1 MTSRTENICL
11 TFTESKSEVVDIP
24 IGFPGLV
31 RITNKKRGDSAVGT
45 GELTPH
51 EIIFTNQQLMP
62 HGGNNDY
69 YENDNKT
76 LVIAIIDPIDIKL
89 DFSKFQISPNI
100 NKITVTFK
108 DFKINAT
115 IIAPRELKLAVN
127 HRISKLLITN
137 FEMIPVVNI
146 DSDGDVDLGV
156 ECHNVE
162 YRLVDSHFRNGVKAE
177 NITIGRIGYFYI
189 QYPKLVVTKKF
200 VVNSKLFKAS
210 SCYTFVIGPFVNE
223 LILGHDASENT
234 KIPITVR
241 KVRFNA
247 VNWQVYIDPVL
258 IDSYDF
264 DEFNVNVSNQRTID
278 VFMKTAG
285 RIIKKVK
292 CLKISVFGNAESL
305 QITDKSAMVNGI
317 KPEILEIKNKKKQ
330 AIYVDLDP
338 QGTIREFI
346 FDDFTAPQM
355 AGELEDQYSYR
366 VGHYSNDEID
376 EFSSVSG
383 IENLKTLKVFGNVR
397 ILRRGNLVENGVE
410 NGGENGVENS
420 SENGDDDEESKSQLA
435 KIIVGGNSPLKTLH
449 LVDNPRI
456 DGFEDSYFLNVEFKA
471 IDSDNG
477 GDYDINVDSVIYD
490 EHLAKIL
497 SKADSVVITIRP
509 KCVWITNNEFI
520 QIDGASRHKF
530 VLIDNDEVDKLP
542 IEIAKRVIG
551 AGEKKSAVIEAS
563 SAVSEMPAD
572 VALLCGSFV

>member
-1 MTSRTENICL
+1 MASSTENICL
-11 TFTESKSEVVDIP
+11 TFTEIKSEFVEIP
-24 IGFPGLV
+24 IKFPGLV
-31 RITNKKRGDSAVGT
+31 RITNKKRENSAVGT
-45 GELTPH
+45 GDLTPH
-51 EIIFTNQQLMP
+51 EITFTNQQLVP
-62 HGGNNDY
+62 HGGDSDY

-76 LVIAIIDPIDIKL
+76 LVIGIVDAVDIKL
-89 DFSKFQISPNI
+89 DFSKFQITSNI
-100 NKITVTFK
+100 KKIIVEFK

-127 HRISKLLITN
+127 GRISKLLITN
-137 FEMIPVVNI
+137 FEMIPVINI

-162 YRLVDSHFRNGVKAE
+162 YRLVDPHFRNE
-177 NITIGRIGYFYI
+177 NRAGSITIGRIGHFFI
-189 QYPKLVVTKKF
+189 HYPKLVVTKNF
-200 VVNSKLFKAS
+200 VVNSKSFKAR

-241 KVRFNA
+241 KVRFTA

-264 DEFNVNVSNQRTID
+264 DVFNVNVSNQRTID
-278 VFMKTAG
+278 TFMNAAG

-305 QITDKSAMVNGI
+305 QITDKSATSDGI
-317 KPEILEIKNKKKQ
+317 KPEILEIKNKKER

-346 FDDFTAPQM
+346 FNDFTAPQKNKESKNDYFNRI
-355 AGELEDQYSYR
+355 GIIDSE
-366 VGHYSNDEID
+366 DEIE

-397 ILRRGNLVENGVE
+397 ILRRGNGAENGVE
-410 NGGENGVENS
+410 NGGDEDGI
-420 SENGDDDEESKSQLA
+420 DEESKSQLA
-435 KIIVGGNSPLKTLH
+435 KIIVGGNSPLRTLH

-456 DGFEDSYFLNVEFKA
+456 DGFDDDDRYFLNVEFKA
-471 IDSDNG
+471 IDGDNG
-477 GDYDINVDSVIYD
+477 GDYDINVDYLIYD
-490 EHLAKIL
+490 ENLAKIL
-497 SKADSVVITIRP
+497 SKADNVVIAISP

-520 QIDGASRHKF
+520 QIDGTSRHKF
-530 VLIDNDEVDKLP
+530 VLINNDEVDKLP

-551 AGEKKSAVIEAS
+551 AGEEKSVVIEAS
-563 SAVSEMPAD
+563 NAVSEMPAD